1 MIGPLDELIEL
12 LNGLPSI
19 GRKSAWRLALHLLER
34 PEEEVERLSAAIVNA
49 RKKIVKCRQC
59 FMYSE
64 SELCAICSSANRDQT
79 LVCVVEKP
87 SDVFAIEKAGRYRGV
102 YHVLGGALSPLAG
115 VTPDK
120 IRIAELRARIEA
132 GRPAELIIGLGGSA
146 EAETTAIY
154 LARVFRSSGLKI
166 TRLARGL
173 PAGLEL
179 EYVDQITLGQAVSER
194 TDIHYGET
202 KSSE

>member
-1 MIGPLDELIEL
+1 
-12 LNGLPSI
+12 
-19 GRKSAWRLALHLLER
+19 
-34 PEEEVERLSAAIVNA
+34 
-49 RKKIVKCRQC
+49 
-59 FMYSE
+59 
-64 SELCAICSSANRDQT
+64 
-79 LVCVVEKP
+79 
-87 SDVFAIEKAGRYRGV
+87 
-102 YHVLGGALSPLAG
+102 LSPLPA

-179 EYVDQITLGQAVSER
+179 EYVDQITLGQGRER
-194 TDIHYGET
+194 TTPTFHYGET
-202 KSSE
+202 KVLRINISGAARDRGRMENNFTCLNMLA